1 MSQDWMEGKKRGK
14 NYLKAEKLSGGTAAG
29 GVEQKRAVMAGRREK
44 RGAERAHPPRATP
57 PSNNP
62 LLLA

>member
-1 MSQDWMEGKKRGK
+1 MSQDWREGEKRGK
-14 NYLKAEKLSGGTAAG
+14 KYLKAEKLSGGTAAG

-57 PSNNP
+57 PSHNP